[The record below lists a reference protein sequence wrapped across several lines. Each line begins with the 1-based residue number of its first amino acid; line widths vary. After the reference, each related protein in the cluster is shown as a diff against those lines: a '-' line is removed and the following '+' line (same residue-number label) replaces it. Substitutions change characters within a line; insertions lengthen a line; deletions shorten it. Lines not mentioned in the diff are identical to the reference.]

1 MITRGTF
8 GSCWPPL
15 AADRPKNIENPGR
28 PLIDRR
34 DAGRAQGLIL
44 DVYMVLL
51 DYV

>member
-1 MITRGTF
+1 MITPGTF

-34 DAGRAQGLIL
+34 DAGLTQGRIL
-44 DVYMVLL
+44 DVCIVLL
-51 DYV
+51 DNV